1 MILRQFYFAA
11 DEKDLSLE
19 NETTIFIST
28 CIKKF
33 QYVES
38 ARIHFLD
45 LLNSLRSSV
54 ARLRFSSTSILLEG
68 ILKSDKRVTLYL
80 PNSLRKENS
89 FLNCLLTT
97 DMHICFDRKSSSLIY
112 HFTKLF
118 WLLEENDQFDT
129 QYRMPV
135 ALDNIPAYLMFLN
148 NEDLLIPLTF
158 VPSHLRN
165 LYDRLLKE
173 KFITINPRESIANNR
188 QHLYFGHILTEC
200 LIFLSNPWCK
210 RLSIRAASLTL
221 LPWLQMQQLENF
233 GSSLLWTLDLK
244 ESDAL
249 DAFEKRR
256 KLSINHETDQYT
268 HIDKDSFL
276 GSYLTDEERKRVIQ
290 DNIEQEYQRLKNASV
305 ENDQRNVKLYSASIS
320 LARICRWTDDGRKS
334 FLLEQSINGAMSIQN
349 KLARLDAL
357 CVIAFYL
364 HSDYDQI
371 RIDRDRS
378 LKKEIEHQFNEI
390 YLTLP
395 LLLQTIIFIRCLPL
409 LQHSKA
415 TDDCLQN
422 IINKFA
428 NTDQRDQ
435 QAVIEALLPYMQMN
449 STFSSISNY
458 FSYNLQEQN
467 KTIHNKSSALKTY
480 IDIGTHENLSFSLF
494 MSNLYLVELA
504 NDFNK
509 LIKMDNRQLNINEPI
524 EMKLFEFNNNILT
537 GVQALAITNILSF
550 ISSTNRYNQYEKLLV
565 TLSNT
570 LHRANLIELKACR
583 LLESWLKWKDS
594 NEYSCFAYHAA
605 LLLINSHIWS
615 VETTTIVCDLLCS
628 DNDRFRQR
636 AEIIF
641 QSRNENDVLLILVKK
656 KVHYQ
661 LTSASTKLKLI
672 RLFSNI
678 IIDVQSHLETL
689 LWLERY
695 RIHAL
700 TNKKYSFNKLRSST
714 NSIVATFFST
724 DIAIDAC
731 TYINFFRLSF

>member
-1 MILRQFYFAA
+1 PLLPLGAYILINCVNDFVNCLSNDILLNVLDRLIIAAGQYKWSVVCPFLLDQIRNTLRKFPHDVISLWINKLLSQSAQHDIQTITALCHFLEGKSHDFDTIQWLDQTSCSILQSLLSLDNENNGFAIDRLLVKIAFSNHQLLPVNPTTLKEFLLDKDFEINSIPMILFPLIITLYGGLKRDGSVVMFDPSDIHRESTAITPMLIRFLSDNDCNKQKQNLKKLKQECIKSFAIRIENHDESLEAVDLCIATICFYNIEYIQENLKMISNSFLRMCRNRLKYISMILRQFYFAA

-68 ILKSDKRVTLYL
+68 ISKSDKRVTLYL

-129 QYRMPV
+129 QYRMAV
-135 ALDNIPAYLMFLN
+135 AMDNIPEYLMFLN

-173 KFITINPRESIANNR
+173 KFITINPRESIANSR
-188 QHLYFGHILTEC
+188 QHLYF
-200 LIFLSNPWCK
+200 
-210 RLSIRAASLTL
+210 
-221 LPWLQMQQLENF
+221 
-233 GSSLLWTLDLK
+233 
-244 ESDAL
+244 
-249 DAFEKRR
+249 
-256 KLSINHETDQYT
+256 
-268 HIDKDSFL
+268 

-390 YLTLP
+390 YPTLP

-428 NTDQRDQ
+428 NTDQRDEH
-435 QAVIEALLPYMQMN
+435 AVIGALL
-449 STFSSISNY
+449 
-458 FSYNLQEQN
+458 
-467 KTIHNKSSALKTY
+467 
-480 IDIGTHENLSFSLF
+480 
-494 MSNLYLVELA
+494 
-504 NDFNK
+504 
-509 LIKMDNRQLNINEPI
+509 
-524 EMKLFEFNNNILT
+524 
-537 GVQALAITNILSF
+537 
-550 ISSTNRYNQYEKLLV
+550 
-565 TLSNT
+565 
-570 LHRANLIELKACR
+570 
-583 LLESWLKWKDS
+583 
-594 NEYSCFAYHAA
+594 
-605 LLLINSHIWS
+605 
-615 VETTTIVCDLLCS
+615 
-628 DNDRFRQR
+628 
-636 AEIIF
+636 
-641 QSRNENDVLLILVKK
+641 
-656 KVHYQ
+656 
-661 LTSASTKLKLI
+661 
-672 RLFSNI
+672 
-678 IIDVQSHLETL
+678 
-689 LWLERY
+689 
-695 RIHAL
+695 
-700 TNKKYSFNKLRSST
+700 
-714 NSIVATFFST
+714 
-724 DIAIDAC
+724 
-731 TYINFFRLSF
+731 